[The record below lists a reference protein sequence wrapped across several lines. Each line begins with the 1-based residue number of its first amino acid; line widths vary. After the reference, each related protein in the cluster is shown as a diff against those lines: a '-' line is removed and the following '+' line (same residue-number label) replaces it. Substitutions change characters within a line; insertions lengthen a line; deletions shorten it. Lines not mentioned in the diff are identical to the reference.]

1 MDLKL
6 SLVSL
11 LLSNLLSVHY
21 EHCIIHVY
29 GHTKGR
35 GGSSFKTRP
44 VNIYL
49 KFVIHPNRVL
59 ISKCKLWNSV
69 DILIIE

>member
-29 GHTKGR
+29 GHAKGR
-35 GGSSFKTRP
+35 GG
-44 VNIYL
+44 L
-49 KFVIHPNRVL
+49 A
-59 ISKCKLWNSV
+59 SKPDQS
-69 DILIIE
+69 IFT